1 MSKTTDRSLSI
12 EKLENEIWPETKH
25 DSNLVKRCHLLRK
38 IPIEKLTIEDLRI
51 LIGQQ
56 IGLKFLVSIA
66 IEKLTENIL
75 AEGDFYPGDLL
86 NSVTG
91 IDKKYWEENWE
102 QRIMLSAIIK
112 NNQDSLQENTN
123 LNIKAFL

>member
-1 MSKTTDRSLSI
+1 MSKVIDRTLSL
-12 EKLENEIWPETKH
+12 EKLENEIWREPNY
-25 DSNLVKRCHLLRK
+25 DSNLVKRCHFLRK

-91 IDKKYWEENWE
+91 IDKKHWEENWE

-112 NNQDSLQENTN
+112 NNQDSLQEHTN